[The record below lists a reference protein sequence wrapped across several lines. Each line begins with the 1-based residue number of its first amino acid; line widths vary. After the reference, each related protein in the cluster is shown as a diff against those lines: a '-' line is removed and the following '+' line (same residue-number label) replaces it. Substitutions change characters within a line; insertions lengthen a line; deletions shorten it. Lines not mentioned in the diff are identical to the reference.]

1 MESSHKP
8 AQQPVLIGA
17 LGAVAAAH
25 PFARKLVVSRRQ
37 GEGREVL
44 RALTASG
51 TAWIGFEVTTP
62 WQLAQSLVGDKLA
75 ARGLR
80 VVDEFEQAALIDES
94 IDAVLQ
100 GSGGRLAELAE
111 GAGLRRSIANAVQS
125 LRLAGIDGAALARTR
140 FRDEDKRVQLSRILT
155 AYERLMDRRDLTDRA
170 GVFRLAVASLAVRE
184 VGVTDAMVYLMP
196 GQLRRGL
203 AGQLLSVLAEQ
214 GAQVLPSSPVFG
226 LPTPM
231 TLLAS
236 SKEFAA
242 APGTAGLAWLHDVRN
257 APSSR
262 ADAGLALFA
271 ASSMREE
278 LREVLRRTI
287 GMGLGWDQ
295 IEILATDPVAYGV
308 ALDELTQRLG
318 IPVSYAVGLPTSRTR
333 PGRAVAKY
341 LEWIQQDFPS
351 DILRGMLERGDIEAA
366 ANAGPQ
372 VTGMALAR
380 RLRRMKIG
388 RGRARYIA
396 ALSRAMRALDLPP
409 HADDE
414 RTPEEIAE
422 ARAQER
428 AEITGLQS
436 ILDPLLAQTPEMPG
450 RFDDASVMVEPAS
463 LARGVLA
470 LLAVV
475 PITTSVDQT
484 AHDKLTSRLQRFE
497 ATATRATTLDAAIS
511 ILVSKLDERVPA
523 PHATGGA
530 PWSSAGG
537 HIHLTDLEQ
546 GGHTGR
552 AATFVVG
559 LDAVR
564 FPGTGLQ
571 DALLVD
577 DDRRRIS
584 EETAGSGLP
593 TATERV
599 EEKRYALAML
609 LSRLGGRVTLSYST
623 WDAVEGRAIP
633 PAAELLQAYRL
644 MTHDASADYDALHRA
659 LAPAASAVPRAD
671 SALLDSDDVWLGA
684 LTQGGVLRY
693 GIPSVRATYR
703 GFDAGI
709 TAGRALKGA
718 VLTPHHGLI
727 TPRESLDPRV
737 NESLVV
743 SSTQMQTLGTC
754 PHRYLLRYVMR
765 VKKPDDPDTS
775 VEAWLSALERGSLLH
790 SVFERTLKAF
800 NDNRDAIATDEFE
813 VRAMRTLDD
822 ELDSARDRLPPPGDA
837 IFQIEAESLRE
848 DVRAFVAMVREDGAR
863 WIDVERKFGR
873 DGAPPI
879 QISVGPSK
887 IRVNGA
893 IDRIDRLPDD
903 SLMIVDYK
911 TGSRHRFGG
920 KTGNY
925 DGGRR
930 LQHVLYAAVAER
942 LYDGQVSR
950 AEFQFPSRRSE
961 NHRAV
966 YRRPVITAGLPIVNQ
981 LLDMLKAGQLYAT
994 NDVDDCRFCDYAA
1007 VCRVRVSD
1015 YGEVKSMMA
1024 EWSREGGDP
1033 ALSALRQLRSI

>member
-1 MESSHKP
+1 MESPHKP
-8 AQQPVLIGA
+8 AVTPSLVSA
-17 LGAVAAAH
+17 LAEAAAAH
-25 PFARKLVVSRRQ
+25 PYARKLLISRRQ

-44 RALTASG
+44 RALTSSG

-62 WQLAQSLVGDKLA
+62 WQLAQALVGDKLA

-80 VVDEFEQAALIDES
+80 VIDEFDQAALLDES
-94 IDAVLQ
+94 IDAVL
-100 GSGGRLAELAE
+100 SRADGRLATLAE
-111 GAGLRRSIANAVQS
+111 GAGLRRSIANAVQA

-170 GVFRLAVASLAVRE
+170 GVFRLAVASLAVHE
-184 VGVTDAMVYLMP
+184 VGVADAIVYLMP
-196 GQLRRGL
+196 GQLERGL
-203 AGQLLSVLAEQ
+203 SGQLLSVLVEQ
-214 GAQVLPSSPVFG
+214 GATVLPAPIVFG
-226 LPTPM
+226 LPAPAMMVRGEKISQATQ
-231 TLLAS
+231 S
-236 SKEFAA
+236 SSR
-242 APGTAGLAWLHDVRN
+242 TRLAWLHDVRN
-257 APSSR
+257 APPLR
-262 ADAGLALFA
+262 ATGDLSLFA
-271 ASSMREE
+271 ASSMRAE

-287 GMGLGWDQ
+287 GMGLRWDQ

-308 ALDELTQRLG
+308 ALDELAQRLG
-318 IPVSYAVGLPTSRTR
+318 IPVSYAAGLPTSRTR

-351 DILRGMLERGDIEAA
+351 DILRGMLERGDIAPKS
-366 ANAGPQ
+366 GD
-372 VTGMALAR
+372 VTGVALAR

-388 RGRARYIA
+388 RGRARYDA
-396 ALSRAMRALDLPP
+396 ALTRAARALSLPP
-409 HADDE
+409 RDDDE
-414 RTPEEIAE
+414 RTPEEIAQ
-422 ARAQER
+422 ARVEER
-428 AEITGLQS
+428 AVIEGLQS
-436 ILDPLLAQTPEMPG
+436 IIEPLHAATPELPG
-450 RFDDASVMVEPAS
+450 RFDDASATVEPAS
-463 LARGVLA
+463 LARGVIA
-470 LLAVV
+470 LLSVV
-475 PITTSVDQT
+475 PLTTSVDHT
-484 AHDKLTSRLQRFE
+484 AYDKLTARLERFA
-497 ATATRATTLDAAIS
+497 ATATRATTMDAAVS

-523 PHATGGA
+523 PDAIGGA
-530 PWSSAGG
+530 PWSSAGS

-552 AATFVVG
+552 AATFIVG

-564 FPGTGLQ
+564 FPGTGVQ

-584 EETAGSGLP
+584 EDTAGSGLP
-593 TATERV
+593 TASERV

-609 LSRLGGRVTLSYST
+609 LSRLEGTVTLSYST

-644 MTHDASADYDALHRA
+644 MVSDATADYDAMHRA
-659 LAPAASAVPRAD
+659 LAPAASVVPRAD

-684 LTQGGVLRY
+684 LTEGSVLRY
-693 GIPSVRATYR
+693 GIPAVRAMYP

-709 TAGRALKGA
+709 NAGRALMGD

-727 TPRESLDPRV
+727 TPRASLDPRV

-743 SSTQMQTLGTC
+743 SSTQLQTLGTC

-765 VKKPDDPDTS
+765 VKKPDDPDAS
-775 VEAWLSALERGSLLH
+775 VEEWLSPLERGSLLH
-790 SVFERTLKAF
+790 WVFERTLKAF
-800 NDNRDAIATDEFE
+800 SDKREAIETEEFVE
-813 VRAMRTLDD
+813 RAMRTLDD
-822 ELDSARDRLPPPGDA
+822 ELDNARDRLPPPGDA
-837 IFQIEAESLRE
+837 IFQIEAESMRE

-873 DGAPPI
+873 DGSPPI
-879 QISVGPSK
+879 QISIGPSK
-887 IRVNGA
+887 IMVNGA
-893 IDRIDRLPDD
+893 IDRVDRLADN

-920 KTGNY
+920 KTGDY

-942 LYDGQVSR
+942 LYEGQVSR
-950 AEFQFPSRRSE
+950 AEFQFPSRKSE
-961 NHRAV
+961 NHRAI
-966 YRRPVITAGLPIVNQ
+966 YRRPVLTSGLPIVNQ
-981 LLDMLKAGQLYAT
+981 LLDMLKDGQLYAT
-994 NDVDDCRFCDYAA
+994 NDVDDCKFCDYAA

-1024 EWSREGGDP
+1024 EWSREGRDP
-1033 ALSALRQLRSI
+1033 ALTALRQLRR

>member
-1 MESSHKP
+1 MESPHKP
-8 AQQPVLIGA
+8 APDPAITIA
-17 LGAVAAAH
+17 LAEAAASH
-25 PFARKLVVSRRQ
+25 PYTRKLLVSRRQ

-44 RALTASG
+44 RALTATG
-51 TAWIGFEVTTP
+51 TAWLGFEVTTP

-75 ARGLR
+75 ERGLR
-80 VVDEFEQAALIDES
+80 VVDEFDQAALLDES
-94 IDAVLQ
+94 IDSVLSK
-100 GSGGRLAELAE
+100 GGGRLAALAE
-111 GAGLRRSIANAVQS
+111 GAGLRRSIANAVQA
-125 LRLAGIDGAALARTR
+125 LRLAGIDGAGLARTR

-155 AYERLMDRRDLTDRA
+155 AYERLMDRRKLTDRA
-170 GVFRLAVASLAVRE
+170 GVFRLAVASLAVHE
-184 VGVTDAMVYLMP
+184 VGVADAIVYLMP
-196 GQLRRGL
+196 GQLQRGL
-203 AGQLLSVLAEQ
+203 SGQLLSVLIEQ
-214 GAQVLPSSPVFG
+214 GATVLPASPVFG
-226 LPTPM
+226 LPVPAM
-231 TLLAS
+231 MLR
-236 SKEFAA
+236 
-242 APGTAGLAWLHDVRN
+242 APSDGRATGSRLAWLHDVRN
-257 APSSR
+257 ASPSTGDVS
-262 ADAGLALFA
+262 LSLFA
-271 ASSMREE
+271 ASSMRAE

-287 GMGLGWDQ
+287 GMGLRWDQ

-308 ALDELTQRLG
+308 ALDELTQRSG

-351 DILRGMLERGDIEAA
+351 DILRGMLERGDIAPPSGDA
-366 ANAGPQ
+366 
-372 VTGMALAR
+372 TGVALAR

-388 RGRARYIA
+388 RGRSRYVA
-396 ALSRAMRALDLPP
+396 ALTRAARALELPP
-409 HADDE
+409 RDDDE
-414 RTPEEIAE
+414 RSPEEIAD
-422 ARAQER
+422 ARVQER
-428 AEITGLQS
+428 EAIAGLQS
-436 ILDPLLAQTPEMPG
+436 IIEPLAEATPDLPG
-450 RFDDASVMVEPAS
+450 RFDDASVMVQPAS

-470 LLAVV
+470 LLTLV
-475 PITTSVDQT
+475 PLTTSVDRT
-484 AHDKLTSRLQRFE
+484 AHDKLTARLERFA

-511 ILVSKLDERVPA
+511 ILVGKLDERVPA
-523 PHATGGA
+523 PDAIGGA
-530 PWSSAGG
+530 PWSSAGS

-552 AATFVVG
+552 AATFIVG

-564 FPGTGLQ
+564 FPGTGVQ

-609 LSRLGGRVTLSYST
+609 LSRLGGTVTLSYST

-644 MTHDASADYDALHRA
+644 MVNDATADYDALHRA
-659 LAPAASAVPRAD
+659 LAPAASVVPRAE
-671 SALLDSDDVWLGA
+671 SALLDSDDVWLSA
-684 LTQGGVLRY
+684 LTEGGVLRY
-693 GIPSVRATYR
+693 GIPSVRATYP

-709 TAGRALKGA
+709 NAGRALKGPA
-718 VLTPHHGLI
+718 LTAHHGLI
-727 TPRESLDPRV
+727 TPRIALDPRV

-743 SSTQMQTLGTC
+743 SSTQLQTLGTC

-775 VEAWLSALERGSLLH
+775 VEAWLSPLERGSLLH

-800 NDNRDAIATDEFE
+800 NENRAAIETDEFDD
-813 VRAMRTLDD
+813 RAMRTLDD
-822 ELDSARDRLPPPGDA
+822 ELDMARDRLPPPGDA

-848 DVRAFVAMVREDGAR
+848 DVRAFMAMVREDGAR

-879 QISVGPSK
+879 QITVGPSK
-887 IRVNGA
+887 IMVNGA
-893 IDRIDRLPDD
+893 IDRVDRLPDD

-920 KTGNY
+920 KTGDY

-950 AEFQFPSRRSE
+950 AEFQFPSRKSE

-966 YRRPVITAGLPIVNQ
+966 YRRPVITGGLPIVSQ

-994 NDVDDCRFCDYAA
+994 NDVDDCKFCDYAA

-1015 YGEVKSMMA
+1015 YGDVKSMMA
-1024 EWSREGGDP
+1024 EWSREGSDP
-1033 ALSALRQLRSI
+1033 ALSSLRQLRGG